1 VKNGQCVN
9 SEHGSSA
16 QLLEEAHCLG
26 GQEGDLF
33 SEIVSTFGIEP
44 KKDAFQ
50 YGEISTSALT
60 VGLVGCY
67 RFSQECLI
75 KALENLHPQLTI
87 VPFATVADCIAERRT
102 DLDLIIYY
110 SHHSQANGASDA
122 ALTHHLSA
130 LGQAF
135 PAIPLVVL
143 SDADDAQR
151 LKNFRDT
158 LKSGAHGFIPT
169 RTTGIPIAIAALR
182 LIKAGGTF
190 APMDL
195 MLANANR
202 TDDERAQ
209 PDTVRQRPLT
219 SRQMVVL
226 AHLRRGSANKI
237 IAHELDMSESTVK
250 VHVRNIMRKV
260 GATNRTQAVYK
271 AQKLLENAGFAKTLE
286 R

>member
-1 VKNGQCVN
+1 MK
-9 SEHGSSA
+9 HGSSSA
-16 QLLEEAHCLG
+16 HLREEANYPARE
-26 GQEGDLF
+26 EGDLI
-33 SEIVSTFGIEP
+33 SGKMDTSQFG
-44 KKDAFQ
+44 A
-50 YGEISTSALT
+50 ISTNALS
-60 VGLVGCY
+60 VGLIDCY

-75 KALENLHPQLTI
+75 KALENLHSQLTI
-87 VPFATVADCIAERRT
+87 VPFATVADCIAERRS
-102 DLDLIIYY
+102 DLDVIIYY
-110 SHHSQANGASDA
+110 SHHSQSNGAADT
-122 ALTHHLSA
+122 ALTHNVLA

-151 LKNFRDT
+151 IKTFRDT

-195 MLANANR
+195 ILANR
-202 TDDERAQ
+202 PDHERALT
-209 PDTVRQRPLT
+209 DTVRQNPLT

-226 AHLRRGSANKI
+226 AHLQRGSANKI

-250 VHVRNIMRKV
+250 VHVRNIMRRV

-271 AQKLLENAGFAKTLE
+271 AQKLLEKAGVAKTLE

>member
-1 VKNGQCVN
+1 VTNGQCTN

-16 QLLEEAHCLG
+16 QFLEEENCLAREKG
-26 GQEGDLF
+26 NLVSKLVSAFEIE
-33 SEIVSTFGIEP
+33 SE
-44 KKDAFQ
+44 KDPFQ
-50 YGEISTSALT
+50 LGEISTNALT

-87 VPFATVADCIAERRT
+87 FPFSAVADCIAERRT

-110 SHHSQANGASDA
+110 SHHSQSNGASDT
-122 ALTHHLSA
+122 ALPHHLSA

-143 SDADDAQR
+143 SDADDADR
-151 LKNFRDT
+151 LEIFRDA
-158 LKSGAHGFIPT
+158 LKSGAQGFIPT

-195 MLANANR
+195 MLANNR
-202 TDDERAQ
+202 PNCVRAL
-209 PDTVRQRPLT
+209 PDKVRQNPLT

-226 AHLRRGSANKI
+226 AHLQRGSANKI

-250 VHVRNIMRKV
+250 VHVRNIMRKF

-271 AQKLLENAGFAKTLE
+271 AQKLLENAGFAQTLE

>member
-1 VKNGQCVN
+1 VANGQCTN
-9 SEHGSSA
+9 SQHDSSA
-16 QLLEEAHCLG
+16 QFFEEENCLAREKG
-26 GQEGDLF
+26 NLVREF
-33 SEIVSTFGIEP
+33 VSASEIES
-44 KKDAFQ
+44 KKDPFQ
-50 YGEISTSALT
+50 LEEISTNALT

-75 KALENLHPQLTI
+75 KALENLRPQLTI
-87 VPFATVADCIAERRT
+87 FPFSTVAECIAERPT

-110 SHHSQANGASDA
+110 SHHSQANGASDT
-122 ALTHHLSA
+122 ALTDHLSA

-143 SDADDAQR
+143 SDADDADR
-151 LKNFRDT
+151 LKTFRDT

-195 MLANANR
+195 MLANNR
-202 TDDERAQ
+202 PDYVRAL
-209 PDTVRQRPLT
+209 PDKVRQNPLT

-226 AHLRRGSANKI
+226 AHLQRGSANKI

-271 AQKLLENAGFAKTLE
+271 AQKLLENAGVAQTLE

>member
-1 VKNGQCVN
+1 MKNGQCMN

-16 QLLEEAHCLG
+16 QLLEKANCFTG
-26 GQEGDLF
+26 EGDLIT
-33 SEIVSTFGIEP
+33 EIVSAFGSEQ

-50 YGEISTSALT
+50 FGEISTNALT

-75 KALENLHPQLTI
+75 KALENLQPQLTI
-87 VPFATVADCIAERRT
+87 VPFATVADCIGERRT
-102 DLDLIIYY
+102 NLDLIIYY

-122 ALTHHLSA
+122 ALPHHLSA
-130 LGQAF
+130 LGKAF
-135 PAIPLVVL
+135 PTIPLVVL

-151 LKNFRDT
+151 LKTFRDT

-169 RTTGIPIAIAALR
+169 RTTGIPIVIAALR

-195 MLANANR
+195 MLANKADFER
-202 TDDERAQ
+202 TL
-209 PDTVRQRPLT
+209 PDTVRQNPLT

-226 AHLRRGSANKI
+226 AHLQRGSANKI

-271 AQKLLENAGFAKTLE
+271 AQKLLENAGFAKPLG

>member
-1 VKNGQCVN
+1 MKNGQCEN
-9 SEHGSSA
+9 SENSSSA
-16 QLLEEAHCLG
+16 QLLN
-26 GQEGDLF
+26 EGNYLAGDEGALV
-33 SEIVSTFGIEP
+33 SEIVSAFGIES
-44 KKDAFQ
+44 KMDAFRF
-50 YGEISTSALT
+50 GEVSTNALT
-60 VGLVGCY
+60 VGLIDCY

-75 KALENLHPQLTI
+75 KALENLYPQLTI
-87 VPFATVADCIAERRT
+87 VPFATVGGCIAEQRT
-102 DLDLIIYY
+102 DLDLIVYY
-110 SHHSQANGASDA
+110 SHYSQANGASDA
-122 ALTHHLSA
+122 ALTRNISA

-135 PAIPLVVL
+135 PDIPLVVL

-151 LKNFRDT
+151 LKTFRDT
-158 LKSGAHGFIPT
+158 LKSGARGFIPT

-182 LIKAGGTF
+182 LIKEGGTF

-195 MLANANR
+195 MLANR
-202 TDDERAQ
+202 PDYERAL
-209 PDTVRQRPLT
+209 PDTVQQNPLT

-226 AHLRRGSANKI
+226 AHLQRGSANKI

-271 AQKLLENAGFAKTLE
+271 AQKLLDNTGVGKILE

>member
-1 VKNGQCVN
+1 MN
-9 SEHGSSA
+9 SEHSSSA
-16 QLLEEAHCLG
+16 QLLEEANCFTG
-26 GQEGDLF
+26 KGDLVT
-33 SEIVSTFGIEP
+33 EIMSAFGIEQ
-44 KKDAFQ
+44 KKDAFEF
-50 YGEISTSALT
+50 GEISTNALT

-75 KALENLHPQLTI
+75 KALENLQPQLTI
-87 VPFATVADCIAERRT
+87 VPFATVADCITERRT

-110 SHHSQANGASDA
+110 SHHSQANSASDTS
-122 ALTHHLSA
+122 LPHHLSA
-130 LGQAF
+130 LGKAF
-135 PAIPLVVL
+135 PTIPLVVL

-151 LKNFRDT
+151 LKTFRDT
-158 LKSGAHGFIPT
+158 LKGGAHGFIPT
-169 RTTGIPIAIAALR
+169 RTTGIPIVIAALR

-195 MLANANR
+195 MLANKPDFER
-202 TDDERAQ
+202 TL
-209 PDTVRQRPLT
+209 PDTVRQNPLT

-226 AHLRRGSANKI
+226 AHLQRGSANKI

-271 AQKLLENAGFAKTLE
+271 AQKLLENAGFAKPLE

>member
-1 VKNGQCVN
+1 MKF
-9 SEHGSSA
+9 ERDSSA
-16 QLLEEAHCLG
+16 QLPAETNYLAGEG
-26 GQEGDLF
+26 GVVREVL
-33 SEIVSTFGIEP
+33 SSCGIEP
-44 KKDAFQ
+44 KMDAFQ
-50 YGEISTSALT
+50 FGEISVNALT
-60 VGLVGCY
+60 VGLIDGY
-67 RFSQECLI
+67 QFSQECLI
-75 KALENLHPQLTI
+75 KAIESLHPQLTI
-87 VPFATVADCIAERRT
+87 VPFATVGDCIAERRA

-110 SHHSQANGASDA
+110 SHHSQANGASDPV
-122 ALTHHLSA
+122 LTHNISG

-151 LKNFRDT
+151 LKTFRDS
-158 LKSGAHGFIPT
+158 LKNGAHGFIPT

-195 MLANANR
+195 MLANR
-202 TDDERAQ
+202 PDYERAL
-209 PDTVRQRPLT
+209 PDTVRQNPLT

-226 AHLRRGSANKI
+226 AHLQRGNANKI

-271 AQKLLENAGFAKTLE
+271 AQKLLENAGFAKASE